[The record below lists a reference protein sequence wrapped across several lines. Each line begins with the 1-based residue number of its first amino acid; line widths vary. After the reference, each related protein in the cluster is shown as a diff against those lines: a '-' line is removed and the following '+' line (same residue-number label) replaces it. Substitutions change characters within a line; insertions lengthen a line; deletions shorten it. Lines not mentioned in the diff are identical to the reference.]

1 MNFAKKRNIIIEF
14 VKNCK
19 YEIYILL
26 GILCL
31 LLVPY
36 LYAVA
41 LGYNTNV
48 LPDFAAVWIRGFSL
62 ILFGAALPTAVLL
75 MITELIIIKVK
86 TSRITCKLP
95 LTEKEMDELSKNK
108 TCEEVLMEMKEFL
121 SYTVLGQKYYLYE
134 YFNRRY
140 SRLLTPFFLYIS
152 KKYPD
157 TEFEEG
163 FAFMR
168 DIENLIAKES
178 KNKRVSYFG

>member
-1 MNFAKKRNIIIEF
+1 MNFTKKRNIIIEF

-19 YEIYILL
+19 YEISILL

-48 LPDFAAVWIRGFSL
+48 LSDVAAVWIRGFSL
-62 ILFGAALPTAVLL
+62 ILFGA
-75 MITELIIIKVK
+75 MITEPIIIKVK

-134 YFNRRY
+134 YFNHRY
-140 SRLLTPFFLYIS
+140 SRLLTPFSLYIS

-157 TEFEEG
+157 TEFGEG

-168 DIENLIAKES
+168 DVENLITKES
-178 KNKRVSYFG
+178 KK

>member
-1 MNFAKKRNIIIEF
+1 
-14 VKNCK
+14 
-19 YEIYILL
+19 
-26 GILCL
+26 
-31 LLVPY
+31 
-36 LYAVA
+36 
-41 LGYNTNV
+41 
-48 LPDFAAVWIRGFSL
+48 
-62 ILFGAALPTAVLL
+62 

-152 KKYPD
+152 KNYAD
-157 TEFEEG
+157 TEFGEG